1 MRLVE
6 QHIIKPN
13 HRYFKE
19 CDSICFRTKNLY
31 NYTLYV
37 TRQWFFETGKLISA
51 NDLRKQLASTN
62 QPDFRAL
69 PSQVS
74 KEVLRLLGKNWKSFF
89 AANQAYKKHPSEFK
103 GRPKLHK
110 YKHKLKGRFVA
121 TYYNPEAISQKLI
134 KRDVLKLSQS
144 QLELPRKGR
153 KIKLVRIVP
162 RYGNYVI
169 EVVYEIEDVKPKL
182 DNQRYASIDIGVNN
196 LMAVVFNTGDIP
208 LLINGKPL
216 KSINQF
222 FNKQRA
228 TLMSYIGDKGTS
240 KRIEQLTAKRN
251 TKVKDYL
258 HKQTTWLVNHLATL
272 NITTLYVG
280 WNKGIKQ
287 DINLGKRNNQNF
299 VALPFLQLISM
310 LAYKL
315 ELKGIRLVRH
325 EESYTSKCSF
335 LDLEPVQK
343 HDKYLGSRIKR
354 GLFKSSTGKIINS
367 DINAAY
373 NIMRKSNPEY
383 FDGIEVLQTEKFPLV
398 PVRLSNLVKKQKTI
412 F

>member
-1 MRLVE
+1 MNFQE
-6 QHIIKPN
+6 
-13 HRYFKE
+13 
-19 CDSICFRTKNLY
+19 
-31 NYTLYV
+31 
-37 TRQWFFETGKLISA
+37 
-51 NDLRKQLASTN
+51 
-62 QPDFRAL
+62 RA
-69 PSQVS
+69 
-74 KEVLRLLGKNWKSFF
+74 E
-89 AANQAYKKHPSEFK
+89 
-103 GRPKLHK
+103 
-110 YKHKLKGRFVA
+110 
-121 TYYNPEAISQKLI
+121 
-134 KRDVLKLSQS
+134 
-144 QLELPRKGR
+144 